1 MHPLIDQ
8 GLTLA
13 LYGMSTVFFLLTVLV
28 FAVIAMSL
36 ILKKVKYSDENSSEL
51 GISLNKRAAIVG
63 AIVQHRKNKSPKVKN
78 T

>member
-63 AIVQHRKNKSPKVKN
+63 AIVQHRKNKSPK
-78 T
+78 

>member
-28 FAVIAMSL
+28 FAVIALSL

>member
-36 ILKKVKYSDENSSEL
+36 ILKKVKYGDEDSSEL
-51 GISLNKRAAIVG
+51 GISLNKRAAIAG
-63 AIVQHRKNKSPKVKN
+63 AIVQHRKNQSPK
-78 T
+78 